1 MPAQRKAVSVWD
13 GDLMTG
19 SGRVRVDSGALPE
32 FAVSWAS
39 RTEHP
44 GGKTS
49 PEELLAAA
57 HASCLSMAL
66 SAGLARNR
74 TPAQRIQVFATC
86 TFDKVGDG
94 WKVTMMDLEAV
105 AWVKGLESSQFDAIA
120 KKAEE
125 TCPIT
130 NAIKNNVEITLH
142 SRLQS

>member
-1 MPAQRKAVSVWD
+1 MVAQRKAVSVWD

-39 RTEHP
+39 RTEQP

-74 TPAQRIQVFATC
+74 TPAQRIQISATC

-94 WKVTMMDLEAV
+94 WKVTRMDLEAV

-125 TCPIT
+125 GCPIT

-142 SRLQS
+142 LRLQS